1 MISAARRPCLAA
13 VAFAAAGATTGA
25 ATAGVGTEVV
35 DDARMGTGRIFG
47 CGAPD
52 VSAASLASAVS
63 RADLELSPRPE
74 FSLTD
79 NAVRNSDLARSKSP
93 VRSNVRP
100 RPV

>member
-13 VAFAAAGATTGA
+13 VAFATAGATTGA
-25 ATAGVGTEVV
+25 ATASVGTEVV
-35 DDARMGTGRIFG
+35 DDALIGAGRIFG

-52 VSAASLASAVS
+52 ERAASRASAVS
-63 RADLELSPRPE
+63 RADLEISPRPE

-79 NAVRNSDLARSKSP
+79 SAVRNSDLARSKSP
-93 VRSNVRP
+93 MRSNVRP